1 MKKIIGTIIAAS
13 VLFAGAGC
21 NLLTD
26 SQKKELDTAIQTAI
40 VKALDER
47 GQKAAEDL
55 VDRLVKEGKLSAST
69 AEAVK
74 KAIPVGIEKVKKTL
88 EEKTKK

>member
-1 MKKIIGTIIAAS
+1 MKKLIGTIIAAG
-13 VLFAGAGC
+13 VLIVGAGC
-21 NLLTD
+21 SMLSDN
-26 SQKKELDTAIQTAI
+26 QKKELDTAIQTAI

-55 VDRLVKEGKLSAST
+55 VDRLVKDGKLSAST

-74 KAIPVGIEKVKKTL
+74 KAIPAGIEKLTKTL
-88 EEKTKK
+88 EEAGK